1 MSKLDTTTPHRV
13 VIIGAGFA
21 GLAAAKGLA
30 NAPVEVT
37 LIDKRNFHLFQPLL
51 YQVATGALSPAN
63 IASPIRSL
71 FKRAGNVAIILGE
84 VVAVDTAACTVSL
97 ADGDAYD
104 YDTLVLAPGVVTQ
117 YFAHPEWE
125 RLAPGLKTVEDAIT
139 VRSRVLAAF
148 ERAEMSDDPAQRE
161 RELTFIVVGGGPTG
175 VEMAGAIAE
184 IARFTLRG
192 EFRRI
197 DPGAARIVLVEA
209 GPTILPMYSEDLR
222 ERARR
227 DLRRLGVE
235 VREGVR
241 VTDISPDGV
250 TLATGDQANLT
261 PTVTTVWAAGTQ
273 TPAWSRAIAEQLG
286 AELDRGGRIVVLPDL
301 SVPGHPEVFVAG
313 DLANV
318 KDEAGKP
325 LAPLGSVAQQ
335 QGRYLAKVIR
345 ARAVG
350 GEAHPAFHYVDRG
363 TMATIGRAAAIADL
377 RFARLTGFIGWLA
390 WLFVH
395 LMLLVEYRN
404 RVIVFLTWAWSYV
417 TRNRFARLI
426 TRLD

>member
-1 MSKLDTTTPHRV
+1 MRNGSGTAVHRV
-13 VIIGAGFA
+13 VIVGAGFA

-30 NAPVEVT
+30 NAPVDVT

-71 FKRAGNVAIILGE
+71 FKRARNVAIVLGE
-84 VVAVDTAACTVSL
+84 VVAVDTEARTVSL
-97 ADGDAYD
+97 ADGEIHQ

-117 YFAHPEWE
+117 YFSHPEWE
-125 RLAPGLKTVEDAIT
+125 QFAPGLKTIEDAIT

-148 ERAEMSDDPAQRE
+148 ERAEMTDDPAQRE
-161 RELTFIVVGGGPTG
+161 REMTFIVVGGGPTG

-197 DPGAARIVLVEA
+197 DPGAARIQLVEA
-209 GPTILPMYSEDLR
+209 GPTILPMYSQDLR

-227 DLRRLGVE
+227 DLGHLGVV
-235 VREGVR
+235 VREDTR
-241 VTDISPDGV
+241 VTDLSPAGV
-250 TLATGDQANLT
+250 TLATGDQSELV

-273 TPAWSRAIAEQLG
+273 TPAWTRSIAEQLG
-286 AELDRGGRIVVLPDL
+286 AELDRGGRFVVLPDL

-313 DLANV
+313 DLANAR
-318 KDEAGKP
+318 DEQGKP
-325 LAPLGSVAQQ
+325 LPPLGSVALQE
-335 QGRYLAKVIR
+335 GRYLAKVIR
-345 ARAVG
+345 ARVVG
-350 GEAHPAFHYVDRG
+350 GDAHPAFHYVDRG

-377 RFARLTGFIGWLA
+377 RFVRLTGFIGWLA

-404 RVIVFLTWAWSYV
+404 RMIVFLTWAWSYF

-426 TRLD
+426 TRLN